1 MSESEISNIKIYD
14 ILKKIPHRYPFI
26 LVDKITSVL
35 PGKSI
40 TAIKN
45 VSCNEP
51 CFQGHFPEFPV
62 MPGVLILES
71 LAQSC
76 ALLFVYSYENKAMP
90 NYKAPEGGVFLFAG
104 IDNVR
109 FKKVVEPGDQLIL
122 KSELVRYKKE
132 LAKFKTTAY
141 VNDQVVCTADMLSAY
156 RKMAPVS
163 TLLPDTHYRGNC
175 ISSS

>member
-1 MSESEISNIKIYD
+1 MSELEISNIKVYD
-14 ILKKIPHRYPFI
+14 ILKKLPHRYPFI
-26 LVDKITSVL
+26 LVDQVQSLI

-71 LAQSC
+71 LAQAC
-76 ALLFVYSYENKAMP
+76 ALLFVFSHENNAMP
-90 NYKAPEGGVFLFAG
+90 GYEAPEGGIFLFAG

-109 FKKVVEPGDQLIL
+109 FKKVVEPGDQIIL
-122 KSELVRYKKE
+122 KCELVRYKKE
-132 LAKFKTTAY
+132 LAKFTTTAY
-141 VNDQVVCTADMLSAY
+141 VKDQVVCTADMLSTY
-156 RKMAPVS
+156 RKMES
-163 TLLPDTHYRGNC
+163 D
-175 ISSS
+175 